1 MAPTHT
7 SDSVIGRLGAV
18 RCQGAIRNL
27 GVSRQTVQWYTVT
40 MILGEDFQ
48 YAIGAPSSLFEL
60 CRRFHVLKLELFGS
74 AATGIG
80 FKGEDSDL
88 DLLVQ
93 FEPLEPGDY
102 ASSFFGLHEALEALS
117 GRAVDLLTEAAL
129 ENPHLRTRIDAERRL
144 LFSAA

>member
-1 MAPTHT
+1 
-7 SDSVIGRLGAV
+7 
-18 RCQGAIRNL
+18 
-27 GVSRQTVQWYTVT
+27 

-48 YAIGAPSSLFEL
+48 YAIGAPSALAEL

-80 FKGEDSDL
+80 FKAEDSDL

-93 FEPLEPGDY
+93 FEPLVPGDY
-102 ASSFFGLHEALEALS
+102 ASSYFGLHEALEALS
-117 GRAVDLLTEAAL
+117 GRPVDLLTEAAL
-129 ENPHLRTRIDAERRL
+129 ENPHLRRRIDAERRL